1 MSKLTIQ
8 KVRWF
13 VLTIFIIVSIFLI
26 IINIMIFFTE
36 IKIQVEDFKFDSQ
49 NKETNKSFKV
59 IIKLN
64 IFKKV
69 NYFKFTI
76 NNDKIKSYNTKQS
89 FDIIFKD
96 VFKGEKNKKNLKNK
110 KQIKIEKLNL
120 NIDVGTENAALTA
133 IITGIVSI
141 IISFLIGQNVK
152 SGNDINWNINSIY
165 NSNLLK
171 LELNCIISIKLI
183 HIINRIY
190 VTRKEGDKNA
200 RTSNRKNLKYIYEQ
214 H

>member
-1 MSKLTIQ
+1 M
-8 KVRWF
+8 RWF

-120 NIDVGTENAALTA
+120 NIDVGTEDAALTA

-190 VTRKEGDKNA
+190 VTRKEVDKNA
-200 RTSNRKNLKYIYEQ
+200 RTSNRKNLKYIYE
-214 H
+214 

>member
-1 MSKLTIQ
+1 M
-8 KVRWF
+8 RWF

-49 NKETNKSFKV
+49 NKENNKSFKV

-76 NNDKIKSYNTKQS
+76 NNDKIKLYNAKQS

-120 NIDVGTENAALTA
+120 NIDVGTEDAALTA
-133 IITGIVSI
+133 ITTGIASI

-171 LELNCIISIKLI
+171 LDLNCIISIKLI

-190 VTRKEGDKNA
+190 VTRKEGDKNV
-200 RTSNRKNLKYIYEQ
+200 RTSNRKNLKYIYE
-214 H
+214 

>member
-1 MSKLTIQ
+1 M
-8 KVRWF
+8 
-13 VLTIFIIVSIFLI
+13 TIFIIVSIFLI

-36 IKIQVEDFKFDSQ
+36 IKTQVEEFKFDSQ

-64 IFKKV
+64 IFKKI

-76 NNDKIKSYNTKQS
+76 NNDKIKSYNAKQS

-120 NIDVGTENAALTA
+120 NIDVGTEDAALTA

-190 VTRKEGDKNA
+190 VTRKEGDKNV
-200 RTSNRKNLKYIYEQ
+200 RTSNRKNLKYIYE
-214 H
+214 